1 MVLTF
6 LSAINWKGKSMINRF
21 RFVIQLMT
29 SSKLA
34 ILFGE
39 SLWPICNSA

>member
-1 MVLTF
+1 MYCNYCDGSFVPSIESGCF
-6 LSAINWKGKSMINRF
+6 INGID
-21 RFVIQLMT
+21 